1 MHRWIV
7 AAVASLWLAGCGEP
21 TWQTKDISGL
31 MPPLEFDLI
40 DENGHDVNAER
51 YLGKSTLL
59 FFGFT
64 HCHDVCPAT
73 LGRLEAAIGRLDETA
88 RDDIQV
94 LFVSVDPR
102 RDDPETL
109 RAYTEPFGSRFI
121 GLTGDQAALDALTR
135 RYRVTYGYGEADSD
149 GNYSVSHS
157 SAVFGFNERG
167 EARVLIRDSD
177 PMEAV
182 VADLERLADGA

>member
-7 AAVASLWLAGCGEP
+7 TAVASLWLAGCGEP
-21 TWQTKDISGL
+21 AWQTKDISGL
-31 MPPLEFDLI
+31 MPPLEFELV
-40 DENGHDVNAER
+40 DENGHDVEADQ

-64 HCHDVCPAT
+64 HCPDVCPAT
-73 LGRLEAAIGRLDETA
+73 LGRLEAAIGRLDESA

-109 RAYTEPFGSRFI
+109 RAYTESFGARFI
-121 GLTGDQAALDALTR
+121 GLTGNRAALDALTR
-135 RYRVTYGYGEADSD
+135 RYRVTYGYGEADDD
-149 GNYSVSHS
+149 GNYAVSHS
-157 SAVFGFNERG
+157 SAVFGFDERG

>member
-21 TWQTKDISGL
+21 AWQTKDISGL
-31 MPPLEFDLI
+31 MPPLEFELV
-40 DENGHDVNAER
+40 DENGRDVEADQ
-51 YLGKSTLL
+51 YLGKGTLL

-64 HCHDVCPAT
+64 HCPDVCPAT
-73 LGRLEAAIGRLDETA
+73 LGRLEAAIGRLDESA
-88 RDDIQV
+88 RDGIQV

-109 RAYTEPFGSRFI
+109 RAYTESFGARFI
-121 GLTGDQAALDALTR
+121 GLTGDRAALDALTR
-135 RYRVTYGYGEADSD
+135 RYRVTYGYGEADDD
-149 GNYSVSHS
+149 GNYAVSHS